1 MLSIYFVRHGQTE
14 YSKRN
19 AFCGSIDPPL
29 TDEGR
34 AMAEAVAARYGGEK
48 WAAIYASPRLRTQQT
63 AEPTA
68 KRAGMKIFVEEGLR
82 EIDYGSWEGR
92 PEKEVEASEPDAF
105 HAWSSH
111 PGLAAPPGGENAH
124 EIAGRAMKALKAIRE
139 RHSDGKILVFSHK
152 ATLRIIAC
160 SLLGIDVDLFRS
172 RVAQPVASIT
182 AFEFKKSGPLLI
194 KLGDVSHLPP
204 ELASLDGT

>member
-1 MLSIYFVRHGQTE
+1 MLTLYFVRHGQTD
-14 YSKRN
+14 YSRRN

-34 AMAEAVAARYGGEK
+34 AMAEAVGARYGNEK
-48 WAAIYASPRLRTQQT
+48 WAAIYASPRLRAQQT

-92 PEKEVEASEPDAF
+92 PEKEVEAGDPDAF
-105 HAWSSH
+105 HNWAAH
-111 PGLAAPPGGENAH
+111 PGMVSPPGGENAN
-124 EIAGRAMKALKAIRE
+124 EIAGRAMRALDIIRG
-139 RHSDGKILVFSHK
+139 RHSDGKVMVFSHK

-172 RVAQPVASIT
+172 RIAQPVASIT
-182 AFEFKKSGPLLI
+182 AFEFKKSGPRLI
-194 KLGDVSHLPP
+194 KLGDVSHLPA
-204 ELASLDGT
+204 ELAALDGT